1 MTKRIAGRFF
11 CAALLVVFLLSPFA
25 ASLSGGQ
32 AGLKGNIIGFLYDR
46 DGTTPLEGAVVKFKS
61 LTSGTIY
68 ESTKSDTYG
77 IFKVQEVESGVYT
90 YGVATEQGDFNADNI
105 VGFKV
110 SENETAK
117 LSISVNPYE
126 KEVAAAVSEIYKDQ
140 ETNGETL
147 VGTIADFN
155 PNSRLAQVQI
165 VKGMLRVEDR
175 IHAKGKS
182 TNFYQDVDTLMV
194 GNNSARQVLKGQT
207 GTLKLER
214 NAKSGDLVYVVRAKN
229 LFPIFLAPLGVAA
242 VIGGNEAVTYGIIKI
257 KDQQHPVSAKR
268 DN

>member
-1 MTKRIAGRFF
+1 MYRFISRTMMWVLMG
-11 CAALLVVFLLSPFA
+11 AIFLLSPFTGVA
-25 ASLSGGQ
+25 SGGP
-32 AGLKGNIIGFLYDR
+32 AGLKGNVIGFLYDR

-77 IFKVQEVESGVYT
+77 IFKIQGIESGIYT
-90 YGVATEQGDFNADNI
+90 YGVATGQGEFNADNI
-105 VGFKV
+105 VGLKV

-126 KEVAAAVSEIYKDQ
+126 KDVAAAVSEIYQNQ
-140 ETNGETL
+140 ESNGETL
-147 VGTIADFN
+147 VGTIAEFN
-155 PNSRLAQVQI
+155 PNTRLAQVQI
-165 VKGMLRVEDR
+165 VQGMLRLKDR

-182 TNFYQDVDTLMV
+182 TNFYQDVGTLMV
-194 GNNSARQVLKGQT
+194 GSSAAGRVLKGQT
-207 GTLKLER
+207 AGVRLER
-214 NAKSGDLVYVVRAKN
+214 DAKAGDLVYVVSDKK

-242 VIGGNEAVTYGIIKI
+242 VIGANEAVTFGIIKV
-257 KDQQHPVSAKR
+257 KDQQEPVSAKK